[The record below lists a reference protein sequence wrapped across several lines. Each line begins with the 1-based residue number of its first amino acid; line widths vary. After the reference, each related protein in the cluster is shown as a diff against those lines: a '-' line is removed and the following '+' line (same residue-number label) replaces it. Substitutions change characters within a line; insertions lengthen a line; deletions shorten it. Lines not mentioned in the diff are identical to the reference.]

1 LPRLWKTGPD
11 EPDDEA
17 APSRNK
23 QEKAGSEKT
32 SASSGNTP
40 NHAAKA
46 KAKSK
51 PKKQAPETEGGDKK
65 VLIEE
70 TPALDTYEARQRARL
85 VLGGLVATCFLIF
98 FWIVYSV
105 FLSDSNPIEMAAEDT
120 GQTFGPAQPKR
131 DVDGEAH
138 VMLNRAHDSAKAGNT
153 KEAVKLLENVIK
165 VYKGTKTAAL
175 AKEALDRPKEGLPL
189 FLDRPTVKA
198 ETPAQ
203 PAPEPA
209 PAPPQVVVV
218 QPKPT
223 QGNATLTLPAN
234 PAELTTSQPSP
245 LAMAPTAVGGTKS
258 PTVTRTLSE
267 GFSAKSDAGVHSS
280 GWPLAIVGKRDGGTM
295 VFVPGGTFTM
305 GNDDGPPQEAP
316 AHQVRLSSYYIDQHE
331 VTVRQ
336 FGLFLKETHYH
347 GSPPHNWSE
356 DAKGKNTSD
365 SSPMVM
371 VNARDAQ
378 AYADWALK
386 QLPTE
391 AQWEMAA
398 RATDGRL
405 FPSGPEPIKY
415 SKPRAPRQAEPVMS
429 YPEDVSPYG
438 AYDMAGNVWEWTKDW
453 YDSKYYRQLSGQ
465 PSDNPTGPSA
475 KPRSLQ
481 LVVKGGAKN
490 GSASFR
496 EGMVLDK
503 RFSYVGFRC
512 VLPAHE
518 QASLINPAPGA
529 PAPSQPAPASGQPA
543 NPPAGQSQSVP
554 VPF

>member
-1 LPRLWKTGPD
+1 
-11 EPDDEA
+11 
-17 APSRNK
+17 
-23 QEKAGSEKT
+23 
-32 SASSGNTP
+32 
-40 NHAAKA
+40 
-46 KAKSK
+46 
-51 PKKQAPETEGGDKK
+51 
-65 VLIEE
+65 
-70 TPALDTYEARQRARL
+70 
-85 VLGGLVATCFLIF
+85 
-98 FWIVYSV
+98 
-105 FLSDSNPIEMAAEDT
+105 MAAEDS
-120 GQTFGPAQPKR
+120 GATFGPALPKR

-138 VMLNRAHDSAKAGNT
+138 AMLNRAKDSAKAGNT

-175 AKEALDRPKEGLPL
+175 AKEALDRPKQGLPL

-203 PAPEPA
+203 PAPEPK
-209 PAPPQVVVV
+209 PAPPPVVVV
-218 QPKPT
+218 QPRPT
-223 QGNATLTLPAN
+223 QGNVTLTLPAN
-234 PAELTTSQPSP
+234 PAELTKSQPSP
-245 LAMAPTAVGGTKS
+245 LAMTPAPVGGPRI
-258 PTVTRTLSE
+258 PTVTRTLPE
-267 GFSAKSDAGVHSS
+267 GFSAKSEAGVHGS
-280 GWPLAIVGKRDGGTM
+280 GWPLAIVGKRDGGPM

-305 GNDDGPPQEAP
+305 GNDDGPATEAP
-316 AHQVRLSSYYIDQHE
+316 AHKVRLSSYYIDQHE

-336 FGLFLKETHYH
+336 FGLFLKEMHYH
-347 GSPPHNWSE
+347 GQPPHNWSD
-356 DAKGKNTSD
+356 DAKQNTSE

-378 AYADWALK
+378 AYAEWALK

-453 YDSKYYRQLSGQ
+453 YDSKYYRQLFGQ
-465 PSDNPTGPSA
+465 PIDNPTGPSA

-496 EGMVLDK
+496 EGIALDE
-503 RFSYVGFRC
+503 RLPYIGFRC
-512 VLPAHE
+512 VLPVQE
-518 QASLINPAPGA
+518 QASLINPAPGG
-529 PAPSQPAPASGQPA
+529 PAPSQPAPAAWAAGEPA
-543 NPPAGQSQSVP
+543 RRAEPAGASSFLALLSNVLIRTRGGIGS
-554 VPF
+554 